1 MWHAIYKFIIVIYQ
15 LLLVLLLILLLN
27 YIYIYIYIYIYMYIE
42 NNTIRTFHFLDL
54 NEIEL

>member
-27 YIYIYIYIYIYMYIE
+27 YIYIYIYIYMYIE